1 MIDIKQQ
8 SNPPPIQNVDQ
19 NLLEWV
25 RELIEDHRVSLDDNF
40 LDVGGN
46 SLMAVILNERLQ
58 NVYGV
63 HVPMKKLFQ
72 LSLGEAFEH
81 VRTAESALN
90 ENRS

>member
-1 MIDIKQQ
+1 MINLQQ
-8 SNPPPIQNVDQ
+8 DSNPPPIHKMDQ
-19 NLLEWV
+19 KLLEWV
-25 RELIEDHRVSLDDNF
+25 RELVEDHRVSLEDNF

-46 SLMAVILNERLQ
+46 SLMAIVLNERLQ
-58 NVYGV
+58 NVHGI